1 MTKKVLAVK
10 TVEGFLK
17 PASDFDEKIFKTW
30 KSGQPLKIECT
41 KINPRSLKHHKLYFG
56 GLLKLAFDYWEPSGG
71 LIGCSEIAVL
81 RKFSK
86 WLEIQSGESG
96 AIKEACSEFLKELD
110 RKRSQTIE
118 SPNKTIQG
126 LHRWVK
132 EQAGYYLSLIHI

>member
-1 MTKKVLAVK
+1 M
-10 TVEGFLK
+10 
-17 PASDFDEKIFKTW
+17 
-30 KSGQPLKIECT
+30 
-41 KINPRSLKHHKLYFG
+41 
-56 GLLKLAFDYWEPSGG
+56 
-71 LIGCSEIAVL
+71 

-132 EQAGYYLSLIHI
+132 EQAGYYTAVLTPNGITKQLKSINFNSMDQFEFNEFYKQAFDIVWKFILSRTIKNKEEVHEIVNKLVEMQ